1 MQAANSASKKIT
13 RTSLAAAAVAA
24 LMALGTSNAFASAEL
39 NKSKN
44 CAACHAVDR
53 KLIGP
58 AFKDIATKYAA
69 DASVVANLSAK
80 IRNGGVGVWG
90 NIQMPAN
97 PQVTQAE
104 AETLVKWIMS
114 QK

>member
-1 MQAANSASKKIT
+1 MQVNNSALKKISQ
-13 RTSLAAAAVAA
+13 RTLIAVAVTTLA
-24 LMALGTSNAFASAEL
+24 VLSTSKAFASAEL
-39 NKSKN
+39 SKSKN
-44 CAACHAVDR
+44 CAACHAVDK

-58 AFKDIATKYAA
+58 AFKDIAAKHATDGGA
-69 DASVVANLSAK
+69 VANLAAK
-80 IRNGGVGVWG
+80 IRNGSVGVWG

-104 AETLVKWIMS
+104 AETLVKWILT

>member
-1 MQAANSASKKIT
+1 MQVNNAAFKKIT
-13 RTSLAAAAVAA
+13 HSAVATIA
-24 LMALGTSNAFASAEL
+24 VAVLAVLGTNNAFASAEL
-39 NKSKN
+39 SKSKN
-44 CAACHAVDR
+44 CAACHAVDK

-58 AFKDIATKYAA
+58 AFKDIAAKYAA
-69 DASVVANLSAK
+69 DAGAVANLSAK

-104 AETLVKWIMS
+104 AETLVKWILT

>member
-1 MQAANSASKKIT
+1 MPVKNAIIKNIIVSASFALVALLS
-13 RTSLAAAAVAA
+13 TS
-24 LMALGTSNAFASAEL
+24 SAFASAEL

-44 CAACHAVDR
+44 CAACHAIDK

-58 AFKDIATKYAA
+58 AFKDIAAKYGA
-69 DASVVANLSAK
+69 DAKAVETLSGK
-80 IRNGGVGVWG
+80 IRGGGVGVWG

-97 PQVTQAE
+97 PQVSQAE
-104 AETLVKWIMS
+104 AETLVKWILT

>member
-1 MQAANSASKKIT
+1 MLINKATFKNMTKTATATVGVVMI
-13 RTSLAAAAVAA
+13 A
-24 LMALGTSNAFASAEL
+24 LLSSGSAFASAEL

-44 CAACHAVDR
+44 CAACHAIDK

-58 AFKDIATKYAA
+58 AFKDIAAKYGA
-69 DASVVANLSAK
+69 DAKAVETLSGK
-80 IRNGGVGVWG
+80 IRAGSVGVWG

-97 PQVTQAE
+97 PQVSQAE
-104 AETLVKWIMS
+104 AETLVKWILT